1 MLIKSL
7 AGCPLQAS
15 RTLTPK
21 GRPLSETAVPVPVP
35 GLPRQVQ
42 MANQRSGSPGGLI
55 TLRLP

>member
-21 GRPLSETAVPVPVP
+21 GRPLSETAVPGPP

-42 MANQRSGSPGGLI
+42 MANQRFGSPGGLI

>member
-1 MLIKSL
+1 MVIKSL

-21 GRPLSETAVPVPVP
+21 GRPLSETAVL

-42 MANQRSGSPGGLI
+42 MANQRYGSPGGLI